1 MVYIPYR
8 GGCIIRRH
16 SMFIAL
22 SVAFNIE
29 KESLPILRLSLFYKK
44 QMRRFLGIFVLLFAL
59 PAIGGVQIIYIP
71 LSSDFKEVKEA
82 FYRDA
87 LADFLKSKGISVKI
101 EVKCKG
107 GRCDIL
113 TDKYAIE
120 VDKASKWHEAIGQAL
135 HYGAVLNR
143 KSAIAIYNDTDLS
156 AEKMDALKRTTSRR
170 RIEVFILKLQPFCN
184 QIP

>member
-1 MVYIPYR
+1 MVYIPDR
-8 GGCIIRRH
+8 RDRIIRRH
-16 SMFIAL
+16 RMFIAL
-22 SVAFNIE
+22 SVAFYLK
-29 KESLPILRLSLFYKK
+29 KESLPILRLSVLYKK
-44 QMRRFLGIFVLLFAL
+44 QMRRFLAIFIFLFAL

-71 LSSDFKEVKEA
+71 LPSDFKNVKEA

-87 LADFLKSKGISVKI
+87 LANFFKSKGISVKT
-101 EVKCKG
+101 EVKCQG

-156 AEKMDALKRTTSRR
+156 DEKMEALKRTTSRR

-184 QIP
+184 